1 MFFAEKFGRR
11 PSFFIAGAIFFLG
24 SLLQI
29 VSATGRQSHAAALNQ
44 LYVGRA
50 IGGFGVG
57 MVSVLT
63 PTVSLLSQRSLELLT
78 SASP

>member
-1 MFFAEKFGRR
+1 MFFSEKFGRKT
-11 PSFFIAGAIFFLG
+11 SFFIAGAIFLLG

-29 VSATGRQSHAAALNQ
+29 FCAMGGQNHTAALNQ

-50 IGGFGVG
+50 ISGFSVG

-63 PTVSLLSQRSLELLT
+63 PTVSSQSWPSLEY
-78 SASP
+78 